1 MIPMCKFRVKNGI
14 ERIEFCFL
22 LLGLILNSSMLSGY
36 FQKGNNH
43 ILVKLSFLS
52 IITFCFLLYIV
63 IWSKITLSRLFYSY
77 FATPF
82 IINIQFYH
90 FRRVPTFPFFSD
102 KLSHVWL

>member
-1 MIPMCKFRVKNGI
+1 MCKFRVKNGI

-82 IINIQFYH
+82 IIQYPVLSLPTRSNIPIF
-90 FRRVPTFPFFSD
+90 FR
-102 KLSHVWL
+102 